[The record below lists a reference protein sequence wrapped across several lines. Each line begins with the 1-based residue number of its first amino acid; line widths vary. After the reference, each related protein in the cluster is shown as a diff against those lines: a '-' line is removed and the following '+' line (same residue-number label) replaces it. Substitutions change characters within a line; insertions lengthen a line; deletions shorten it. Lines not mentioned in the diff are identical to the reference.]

1 MKLWKREYLLS
12 LREVASTKKLESE
25 PHVSVGDVVLLY
37 GEQSKRNVLKAS
49 KIDQLIVGSDG
60 HVRAAKE
67 KVPTKSG
74 TTILT
79 RSHKHLIPLEVKSSE
94 VRTKPGSSKCISK
107 SLDPEQSDCRR
118 QQQTAALIGELRR
131 NYNVP

>member
-37 GEQSKRNVLKAS
+37 DEQSKRNFVKTC
-49 KIDQLIVGSDG
+49 KIDQLILVSDG

-94 VRTKPGSSKCISK
+94 VRTEPGSSKCISK
-107 SLDPEQSDCRR
+107 SLDAEESDYRR